1 VSTNKFALIRYK
13 ILDSCFRNNA
23 RRYFI
28 DDLIKECSKVLQ
40 EISGES
46 AGISRR
52 QIFDDISFMESSEG
66 WQIELLRN
74 KEGKKVY
81 YQYADPSFSINNMPL
96 NEIEIHHL
104 LSLID
109 SLSQFK
115 GMPQFEFLNEI
126 LPKLKQ
132 GIDMNNQ
139 SLKIMEFDNNE
150 YLKGI
155 EKLGLLYNSI
165 LYKKVLHIK
174 YKPFEN
180 ELPFE
185 IEFHPY
191 YLKQYNNRWFVFGYN
206 PEVNKY
212 DWNLAIDRI
221 ESIQEISTKE
231 CQINYEI
238 EWNEYFDDFIGVTK
252 PTGSKIEDIVLH
264 FYGKTGKYME
274 TKPLHGSQK
283 SSWID
288 SNIFE
293 VRLTM
298 YINYELER
306 LILSYADS
314 VKVIA
319 PAGLENIIKKRM
331 EQAIESYKIN
341 INK

>member
-1 VSTNKFALIRYK
+1 MSTNKFALIRYK
-13 ILDSCFRNNA
+13 ILDSCFRNYG

-28 DDLIKECSKVLQ
+28 DDLIVECSKVLQ

-66 WQIELLRN
+66 WQIELVR
-74 KEGKKVY
+74 KKDGRKVY
-81 YQYADPSFSINNMPL
+81 YQYTDSTFSINNMPL

-104 LSLID
+104 SSIID

-132 GIDMNNQ
+132 GIDIKNT
-139 SLKIMEFDNNE
+139 SLKIMEFDTNE
-150 YLKGI
+150 FLKGI
-155 EKLGLLYNSI
+155 ENLGILYNSI
-165 LYKKVLHIK
+165 FYQKVLHIA

-191 YLKQYNNRWFVFGYN
+191 YLKQYNNRWFLFGYN

-221 ESIQEISTKE
+221 ESIQEISNKDY
-231 CQINYEI
+231 QINNEI
-238 EWNEYFDDFIGVTK
+238 DWQEYFEDMIGVTK
-252 PTGSKIEDIVLH
+252 PFGGKLEDIVLH

-288 SNIFE
+288 DNTFE
-293 VRLTM
+293 VRLKLM
-298 YINYELER
+298 VNYEFER
-306 LILSYADS
+306 LILSYADNVTIIQPS
-314 VKVIA
+314 SFADSIKNR
-319 PAGLENIIKKRM
+319 LENAMKR
-331 EQAIESYKIN
+331 IR
-341 INK
+341 

>member
-1 VSTNKFALIRYK
+1 MSTNKFALIRYK
-13 ILDSCFRNNA
+13 ILDSCFRNYG

-28 DDLIKECSKVLQ
+28 DDLIHECSKVLQ
-40 EISGES
+40 DISGES
-46 AGISRR
+46 VGISRR
-52 QIFDDISFMESSEG
+52 QIFDDISFMESNEG
-66 WQIELLRN
+66 WQIELLR
-74 KEGKKVY
+74 KKDGRKVY
-81 YQYADPSFSINNMPL
+81 YQYADSTFSINNMPL

-104 LSLID
+104 SSIID

-132 GIDMNNQ
+132 GVDIKNT
-139 SLKIMEFDNNE
+139 SLKIMEFDTNE

-155 EKLGLLYNSI
+155 DNLGILYNSI
-165 LYKKVLHIK
+165 FYQKVLGIK

-191 YLKQYNNRWFVFGYN
+191 YLKQYNNRWFLFGYN

-221 ESIQEISTKE
+221 ESIQEISKKDY
-231 CQINYEI
+231 QINNEI
-238 EWNEYFDDFIGVTK
+238 DWQEYFEDMIGVTK
-252 PTGSKIEDIVLH
+252 PLGGKVDDIVLH

-288 SNIFE
+288 ENTFE
-293 VRLTM
+293 VRLKLI
-298 YINYELER
+298 INFEFER
-306 LILSYADS
+306 LVMSYADNLS
-314 VKVIA
+314 
-319 PAGLENIIKKRM
+319 IIKPVELSKIIYDKLNK
-331 EQAIESYKIN
+331 AILLNE
-341 INK
+341 